1 MCNLE
6 LSREPRNCFSISVSK
21 ECQPM
26 HLSFILHPFSFSCFG
41 GRDFMICRHPL
52 LIHSTNNK
60 GINVFWKDLAVWY
73 GSLCSSVLFL
83 DCGERSMSGLFDC
96 VISAGLRPH
105 QLNRPRLPGERFNA
119 SAVLIR
125 AAGEESRFHSRRLR
139 NVLCQE
145 SWSAAWSAATCSA
158 TEIFPH
164 PTATEMSS
172 FPVNVY
178 NSLGFYMFYLA
189 VRLSITII
197 T

>member
-1 MCNLE
+1 
-6 LSREPRNCFSISVSK
+6 
-21 ECQPM
+21 M

-41 GRDFMICRHPL
+41 GRDPMICRHPL

-83 DCGERSMSGLFDC
+83 DCGEGSMSGASLAVRFLLAYDH
-96 VISAGLRPH
+96 ISWIGLACPE
-105 QLNRPRLPGERFNA
+105 NVFNA

-125 AAGEESRFHSRRLR
+125 AAGEESRFLSRRLR

-158 TEIFPH
+158 AERFPH

-172 FPVNVY
+172 FPVSVY
-178 NSLGFYMFYLA
+178 DSLGFYIFF
-189 VRLSITII
+189 
-197 T
+197 